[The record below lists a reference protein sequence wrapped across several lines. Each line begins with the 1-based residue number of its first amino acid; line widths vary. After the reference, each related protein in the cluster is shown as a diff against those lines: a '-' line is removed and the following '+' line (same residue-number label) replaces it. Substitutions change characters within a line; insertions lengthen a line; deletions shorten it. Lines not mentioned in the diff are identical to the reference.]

1 MGEWSKA
8 QRELSLEVTEKN
20 LYPYKE
26 PDKIIETLR
35 HASVHKNEQSDF
47 FPENI
52 GVSSSISRQ
61 KGPRIQAS
69 DKEIW
74 EMLRFLTAWLF
85 SGFVYGGAVGE
96 EKFISVSTWQAE
108 IERWK
113 LINGWSDQ
121 NSHGLPEGKGWLLL
135 QKSGD
140 AWNNVRIISLMM
152 NYNWTVTARNSH
164 LPDSPKG

>member
-96 EKFISVSTWQAE
+96 EKFISLIKSIVEGSPCYLCVRVCTSNYARRLKSTFCYWLNLHIIIRASILVLSGE
-108 IERWK
+108 TVGER
-113 LINGWSDQ
+113 
-121 NSHGLPEGKGWLLL
+121 GL
-135 QKSGD
+135 
-140 AWNNVRIISLMM
+140 
-152 NYNWTVTARNSH
+152 H
-164 LPDSPKG
+164 